1 MNEND
6 DLWKFVVKVANS
18 MGESPLFTDSLK
30 PAYESLGELADEAQ
44 KVERKWGRDL
54 RGNKVVPTS
63 PVMGRVV
70 PNKPYVPDHIHGGA

>member
-1 MNEND
+1 MNE
-6 DLWKFVVKVANS
+6 
-18 MGESPLFTDSLK
+18 
-30 PAYESLGELADEAQ
+30 

>member
-6 DLWKFVVKVANS
+6 DLWKFVVKV
-18 MGESPLFTDSLK
+18 
-30 PAYESLGELADEAQ
+30 
-44 KVERKWGRDL
+44 
-54 RGNKVVPTS
+54 S